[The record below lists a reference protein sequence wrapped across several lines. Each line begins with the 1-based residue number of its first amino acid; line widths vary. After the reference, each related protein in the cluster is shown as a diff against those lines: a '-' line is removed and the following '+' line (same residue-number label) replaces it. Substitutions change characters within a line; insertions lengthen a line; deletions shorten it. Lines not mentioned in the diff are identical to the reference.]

1 MVKDDWHNPEFA
13 LHWDQTALAGN
24 PTRKEQKDLLIFL
37 LEQKLF
43 SNATLLDLGI
53 GSGQIEEKLLARRAD
68 ITVIG
73 VDASKA
79 MLDLARTWL
88 DTARCQLIQHD
99 IGDTDTLAVPMV
111 QAVIIVQTLHHP
123 PHDKQKAVYRFVH
136 QHLEPGGLFLIM
148 DRIQLPDEALHPVC
162 ADMWDWLERKTDHS
176 DGTTGEEF
184 LNKFQH
190 KHDHPAGLEEHLH
203 WLRESGFTT
212 TCLHL
217 ALNRALWVGV
227 KV

>member
-1 MVKDDWHNPEFA
+1 M
-13 LHWDQTALAGN
+13 AGN

-88 DTARCQLIQHD
+88 DPARCQLIQHD

-136 QHLEPGGLFLIM
+136 QHLEPGGQFLIM

-162 ADMWDWLERKTDHS
+162 ADMWDWLERKTDHP

>member
-1 MVKDDWHNPEFA
+1 MKDDWHNPEFA

-88 DTARCQLIQHD
+88 DPARCQLIQHD

-162 ADMWDWLERKTDHS
+162 ADMWDWLERKTDHP

>member
-1 MVKDDWHNPEFA
+1 M
-13 LHWDQTALAGN
+13 AGN

-88 DTARCQLIQHD
+88 DPARCQLIQHD